1 MILLYYNLAYCYIWL
16 FSIIQWEMKK
26 RKIISSIFFSFDYF
40 FVCLKK
46 KKKKKSKRLRVGE
59 K

>member
-1 MILLYYNLAYCYIWL
+1 MNKKMILLYYNLAYCYIWL

-26 RKIISSIFFSFDYF
+26 RKIISSIFFSFDTIF
-40 FVCLKK
+40 LFVWKK
-46 KKKKKSKRLRVGE
+46 KKKKKK